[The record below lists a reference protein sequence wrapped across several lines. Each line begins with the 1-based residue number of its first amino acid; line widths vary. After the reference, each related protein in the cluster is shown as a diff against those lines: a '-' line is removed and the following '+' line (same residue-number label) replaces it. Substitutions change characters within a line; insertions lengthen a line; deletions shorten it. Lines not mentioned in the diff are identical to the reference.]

1 MELEN
6 EIYSYDSGIIHLD
19 LELRLEEKN
28 RNVDSGLKPKVVK
41 AAKGTAK

>member
-6 EIYSYDSGIIHLD
+6 EIYSYDSGVRARR
-19 LELRLEEKN
+19 EN
-28 RNVDSGLKPKVVK
+28 RNADSGLKPKAVK